1 MPQVVG
7 EAIISVNRLQVS
19 EEHNNDVEEPCCSHL
34 LGRSQASLAS
44 LVDVLLL
51 DVPEQPDAAPPPQL
65 RDDARP
71 DVRRPPQHQPRQRV
85 ELPASK
91 GQRSCALTACRAAA
105 ARGSGRRA

>member
-7 EAIISVNRLQVS
+7 EAITGANRLQVS
-19 EEHNNDVEEPCCSHL
+19 EEHDDDVEEPCCSHL

-65 RDDARP
+65 RDDTRP
-71 DVRRPPQHQPRQRV
+71 DIRRPPQHQPRQRV
-85 ELPASK
+85 ELPASG
-91 GQRSCALTACRAAA
+91 GQYSRALTTCRATTV
-105 ARGSGRRA
+105 RGSGRRA

>member
-7 EAIISVNRLQVS
+7 EAIIGANRLQVS
-19 EEHNNDVEEPCCSHL
+19 EEHDDDVEEPCCSHL

-71 DVRRPPQHQPRQRV
+71 DIRRPPQHQPRQRV

-91 GQRSCALTACRAAA
+91 GQWGCALTACRAAA
-105 ARGSGRRA
+105 ARG